1 MSNINDRT
9 MTVSNKASE
18 YDYETQSMTKTRG
31 MGYIGGMI
39 DTASGISRY
48 SGETK
53 LPNLNNVKKL
63 ALAY

>member
-1 MSNINDRT
+1 MSSINDRT

-18 YDYETQSMTKTRG
+18 YDYESQSMSKARG
-31 MGYIGGMI
+31 MGYIGGMV
-39 DTASGISRY
+39 DTANGISRY

-53 LPNLNNVKKL
+53 LPDYNNVKKL